1 MKRIDYFF
9 GQVVSGRIVAEG
21 LGKAPRGALDPNWL
35 KPEWLKQAWDMAH
48 AMEKISDGD
57 DDEKLYQEIERNRN
71 RPIKPPH
78 AL

>member
-9 GQVVSGRIVAEG
+9 GQVVTGRIVAEG
-21 LGKAPRGALDPNWL
+21 LGKAPQGALEPD
-35 KPEWLKQAWDMAH
+35 WLKQAWDMALV
-48 AMEKISDGD
+48 MVKISDGD